1 MDLTTLT
8 GKLLIG
14 AAALAAVLLVCLIIA
29 LASRASLKKCGRAV
43 LRDGATGAL
52 TEAGL
57 VRQLVGKSR
66 GALQTLVS
74 LRVPELTEMFS
85 LLGPEGYAETL
96 SAVYGA
102 LSNQLGAD
110 ALVTRTGEDS
120 FAFALKTR
128 DKDEIELRLNN
139 AAAALARAG
148 TRRLTPVF
156 GVYFPEPDDGAK
168 AIDRAALAALTG
180 GAQINYYDADRA
192 ANAFREKET
201 ADALRRSLREGSLS
215 LLLQPE
221 VRLSDLQV
229 DGAEVMLRWRHQ
241 LRGLLSEEMF
251 VPLAE
256 NYGFTADVDLCAL
269 EMGCRRLEQW
279 TKEGREPFTLTV
291 RLSRGSLFGDGAAGA
306 LYDICSKHN
315 VASSTVEF
323 AMDEPLLT
331 RNVEA
336 SRSFISAL
344 HGFGFRVAIDRFGA
358 GPSSLRL
365 LGELDLD
372 AIRLDSSFFSGENNS
387 RRGRHLL
394 EALLRLAAQMR
405 IRTVA
410 TGVDSQK
417 QVGYL
422 QQAACGAIQGHSYFK
437 PMPPERFETD
447 VYSDTK
453 LRHVLALTDAAGE
466 TGQQTDAEEKPFQD
480 IVLFSY
486 QPRDDLVT
494 FSDAFSPILNG
505 QTYFKNASSL
515 FKMTEL
521 IHPNDRDEFIRM
533 LDQSARSFGWVENT
547 LRFCMAENRYAW
559 LELRMHS
566 GPRADVPRVTGMMV
580 DLDGWRNQI
589 DRWKDKAA
597 RDPLTGLYN
606 QATFLQ
612 KVRDSIDTGNCT
624 EAAVLFVDV
633 DDFKQANDKYG
644 HHFGDTLLCYVAKQL
659 NALFRHTDVIA
670 RYGGDEFVVFAPPKM
685 NREVLV
691 DRLDRLFEALSHP
704 YRDETVQYKLS
715 LSIGAAMYPDDGT
728 DPETLLRHADCAAY
742 EAKKAGKNRYVLYTP
757 DMRVGTGEVN

>member
-29 LASRASLKKCGRAV
+29 LASRSALKKRSRAV

-57 VRQLVGKSR
+57 TAQLSGKGK
-66 GALQTLVS
+66 GALNTLVS
-74 LRVPELTEMFS
+74 LRVPELTELFS
-85 LLGPEGYAETL
+85 LLGPEGYSEAL
-96 SAVYGA
+96 SAVYGV
-102 LSNQLGAD
+102 LSGQFGSD
-110 ALVTRTGEDS
+110 ALITRTGEDS

-128 DKDEIELRLNN
+128 DREEIELRLGN
-139 AAAALARAG
+139 AAAAIAHAAS
-148 TRRLTPVF
+148 RRLTPCF
-156 GVYFPEPDDGAK
+156 GIYFPEPNDGPK
-168 AIDRAALAALTG
+168 ALDRAALAGLTG
-180 GAQINYYDADRA
+180 GGEINYYDTEKA
-192 ANAFREKET
+192 ANIFREKEM
-201 ADALRRSLREGSLS
+201 AEALRRSLKENSLS

-229 DGAEVMLRWRHQ
+229 DGAEVMLRWRHP

-256 NYGFTADVDLCAL
+256 SYGFTAEVDLCAL

-315 VASSTVEF
+315 VATLLVEF

-331 RNVEA
+331 KNVEA
-336 SRSFISAL
+336 SRAFISAL

-372 AIRLDSSFFSGENNS
+372 AIRLDSSFFSGDNNS

-394 EALLRLAAQMR
+394 EALLHLAAQMR

-417 QVGYL
+417 QVGFL
-422 QQAACGAIQGHSYFK
+422 QQAACSAIQGHSYFK

-453 LRHVLALTDAAGE
+453 LRHVLALTDTAGE
-466 TGQQTDAEEKPFQD
+466 TGQETDAEEKPFQD

-486 QPRDDLVT
+486 QPRDDSVT
-494 FSDAFSPILNG
+494 FSDPFSPILNG

-521 IHPNDRDEFIRM
+521 IHPNDRDEFMRM
-533 LDQSARSFGWVENT
+533 LDQSVRSGGWIENT
-547 LRFCMAENRYAW
+547 LRFCMAENRYTW
-559 LELRMHS
+559 LELRMHVE
-566 GPRADVPRVTGMMV
+566 PRGDMPRVTGMMV
-580 DLDGWRNQI
+580 DLDAWRNQI

-606 QATFLQ
+606 QAFFLQ
-612 KVRDSIDTGNCT
+612 KVRDALDTGNCS

-685 NREVLV
+685 NREALI
-691 DRLDRLFEALSHP
+691 DRLEKLFEALSHP
-704 YRDETVQYKLS
+704 YRDDTVQYKLS

-757 DMRVGTGEVN
+757 DMRVGTGEVG